1 MGEQSRRIEVETIL
15 SNYKEYK
22 SNELWALGF
31 MNGFTGVEEHS
42 ESTRPSDGYL
52 GYLRG
57 IQARQLCDKDFIKE
71 VKDYMAERG
80 NDTDNIDIE
89 INTIILHLQE
99 MLDSGELLDY
109 SSSNNLVMKSAGNTN
124 DYVTGFNNGYTKFD
138 NVLLDLVLQ
147 LIPDEVRDNTSAKYK
162 EGYID
167 GMVKKLKFT
176 FKDRHII

>member
-1 MGEQSRRIEVETIL
+1 MGNRSRRIEVENIL
-15 SNYKEYK
+15 SNYRDYK
-22 SNELWALGF
+22 SNESWVIGF
-31 MNGFTGVEEHS
+31 MDGFTDVKEYS
-42 ESTRPSDGYL
+42 ELNRPSDSYL

-71 VKDYMAERG
+71 IKDYMAERG
-80 NDTDNIDIE
+80 ANTYNIDIE

-99 MLDSGELLDY
+99 MLYNGDLLDY
-109 SSSNNLVMKSAGNTN
+109 SSSNAIMKSAVNAN

>member
-1 MGEQSRRIEVETIL
+1 MGNQSRRIEVETIL
-15 SNYKEYK
+15 SNYKDYK
-22 SNELWALGF
+22 SNTLWALGF
-31 MNGFTGVEEHS
+31 MDGFTGTEEHS
-42 ESTRPSDGYL
+42 ESSGSDEYL

-57 IQARQLCDKDFIKE
+57 IQARQLCDNDFVKGI
-71 VKDYMAERG
+71 KDYMAERG
-80 NDTDNIDIE
+80 ADTDNINIE

-99 MLDSGELLDY
+99 MLDSGDLLDY
-109 SSSNNLVMKSAGNTN
+109 GSNALKESAGYTN
-124 DYVTGFNNGYTKFD
+124 DYITGFNNGYTQFD